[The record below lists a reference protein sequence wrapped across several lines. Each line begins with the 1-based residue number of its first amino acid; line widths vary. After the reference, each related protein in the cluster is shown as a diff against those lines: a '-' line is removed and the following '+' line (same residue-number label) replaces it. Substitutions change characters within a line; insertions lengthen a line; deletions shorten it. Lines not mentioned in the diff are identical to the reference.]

1 VTEQSKRQS
10 DQRQSGQDQ
19 NRPPQGG
26 ERDQNKS
33 EVRRKAEEAARKDK
47 PGGDAS
53 SVGNMGT

>member
-1 VTEQSKRQS
+1 MTEQGKRQN

-19 NRPPQGG
+19 NRQQGG
-26 ERDQNKS
+26 EREQNKS

>member
-1 VTEQSKRQS
+1 MTEQSKRQS
-10 DQRQSGQDQ
+10 DPRQSGHE
-19 NRPPQGG
+19 NPPRQGG